1 MVSFP
6 RDRLDEWQ
14 KFVATPIGQAM
25 HELAELGANF
35 EFANPKFW
43 GWLAITCVE
52 VAIGFSE
59 AVTNVQ
65 NEKPWSM
72 QMPESTEVCHEA
84 FADARTVATAKL
96 PVIEELV
103 LPAASTQLGNS
114 SEETAYPC
122 QRCDAEAAP
131 PCIGHPFA
139 GGSAALHQ
147 AARLAQPDA
156 VKALL
161 HLRAD
166 ASVVN
171 HSGVSPWMVIGEVA
185 QNEQAVVACVEL
197 LKPEVTPQDLLK
209 SAEANIDDFLG
220 SFHKPVTVDL
230 LRRQMRLHETLFGPC
245 SAEDPLLQQQ
255 LIERWVAIIKGL
267 LTLDPLDGER
277 KVLARYLLNA
287 IMGPRYHHNQGCCRE
302 RLVNMAQDRLRA
314 FAVEC
319 NQLHKTIHAG
329 AKFPASVNNMLL
341 QLPRDLVSVP
351 AAWQVNP
358 YWLTVQRRQ
367 VLRYDPP
374 WSVSAIDVQS
384 CLLQLVRLGAVSC
397 VDEFSSFAHKDL
409 RELLAWGYV
418 QYSSL
423 CNEPFQEMVRSV
435 VARACDAYCL
445 RVDMPSTAVPPKKLR
460 RLLEKTLE
468 AEEQRR
474 GLDWPCRSES
484 YLRHACCF
492 YILDTV
498 RFSVVCRG
506 DTLDEQIR
514 CCMHVLK
521 EFKCCAMSKPACLQL
536 LRVKSGFAP
545 DACGEGGYA
554 DIKLFCYADVGV
566 HVAVD
571 GQEMPLRIIG
581 EIQLLLEDFAKI
593 KHRMHLAYEISRGS
607 FDWPGAT
614 G

>member
-1 MVSFP
+1 
-6 RDRLDEWQ
+6 
-14 KFVATPIGQAM
+14 
-25 HELAELGANF
+25 
-35 EFANPKFW
+35 
-43 GWLAITCVE
+43 
-52 VAIGFSE
+52 
-59 AVTNVQ
+59 
-65 NEKPWSM
+65 
-72 QMPESTEVCHEA
+72 
-84 FADARTVATAKL
+84 
-96 PVIEELV
+96 
-103 LPAASTQLGNS
+103 
-114 SEETAYPC
+114 
-122 QRCDAEAAP
+122 
-131 PCIGHPFA
+131 
-139 GGSAALHQ
+139 
-147 AARLAQPDA
+147 
-156 VKALL
+156 
-161 HLRAD
+161 
-166 ASVVN
+166 
-171 HSGVSPWMVIGEVA
+171 
-185 QNEQAVVACVEL
+185 
-197 LKPEVTPQDLLK
+197 
-209 SAEANIDDFLG
+209 
-220 SFHKPVTVDL
+220 
-230 LRRQMRLHETLFGPC
+230 
-245 SAEDPLLQQQ
+245 
-255 LIERWVAIIKGL
+255 
-267 LTLDPLDGER
+267 
-277 KVLARYLLNA
+277 
-287 IMGPRYHHNQGCCRE
+287 
-302 RLVNMAQDRLRA
+302 
-314 FAVEC
+314 
-319 NQLHKTIHAG
+319 
-329 AKFPASVNNMLL
+329 MLL

-536 LRVKSGFAP
+536 LRVKSGVAP

-566 HVAVD
+566 RCRC
-571 GQEMPLRIIG
+571 E
-581 EIQLLLEDFAKI
+581 
-593 KHRMHLAYEISRGS
+593 
-607 FDWPGAT
+607 
-614 G
+614 